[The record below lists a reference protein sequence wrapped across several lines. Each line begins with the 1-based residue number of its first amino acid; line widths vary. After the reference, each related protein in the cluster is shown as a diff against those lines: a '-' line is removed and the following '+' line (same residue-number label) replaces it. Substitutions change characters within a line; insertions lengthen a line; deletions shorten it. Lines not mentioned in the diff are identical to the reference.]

1 MVADAV
7 LISPSLLSAD
17 FARLREEVALVEA
30 AGAHL
35 LHVDVMDGHF
45 VPNLTLGPFIVKAI
59 HRVATVPLDVHLM
72 IDRPAH
78 YAEEFVAAGAGR
90 LTYHVE
96 SQEGGPETAD
106 RIRELGAMP
115 SVSIRPDTPLDAIR
129 DHLPHVDMVL
139 IMSVMPGFAG
149 QKFMP
154 EVLAKTRALRQELG
168 YTGDI
173 EMDGGIDAD
182 TIGACAEAGAN
193 VFVAGS
199 AIYGAADP
207 DAALKTLLARAQAAR
222 YGGR

>member
-1 MVADAV
+1 MPRIQ
-7 LISPSLLSAD
+7 ISPSLLSAD
-17 FARLREEVALVEA
+17 FAKLREEVALVEA
-30 AGAHL
+30 AGADL

-72 IDRPAH
+72 IDEPAR
-78 YAEEFVAAGAGR
+78 YAEEFVEAGASR
-90 LTYHVE
+90 ITYHVE
-96 SQEGGPETAD
+96 SMEGGPETAD

-115 SVSIRPDTPLDAIR
+115 GVAVRPDTPLDAIK
-129 DHLPHVDMVL
+129 DHLSHVDMVL
-139 IMSVMPGFAG
+139 VMSVMPGFSG

-168 YTGDI
+168 YTQDI
-173 EMDGGIDAD
+173 EMDGGVDAE

-199 AIYGAADP
+199 AIYGASDP
-207 DAALKTLLARAQAAR
+207 DAALKGLRARAEAAGTINR
-222 YGGR
+222 